1 MMDMRIFL
9 LEILSFANHI
19 LIILLGM
26 VILFGVMIFGPPI
39 ALLYYLCVVVTRASR
54 WIDPTRH
61 WK

>member
-9 LEILSFANHI
+9 LEILNIAQLVFIALMAMLI
-19 LIILLGM
+19 L
-26 VILFGVMIFGPPI
+26 VAVVIFGPLI
-39 ALLYYLCVVVTRASR
+39 AVLYYFCVVATRMSR